1 MIYVLTILSLLTGF
15 VAGIFFMNHLAVLA
29 EQDRLADLETGTP
42 LASQLAREMGIEI
55 ALT

>member
-29 EQDRLADLETGTP
+29 ERDRLADLETGTP